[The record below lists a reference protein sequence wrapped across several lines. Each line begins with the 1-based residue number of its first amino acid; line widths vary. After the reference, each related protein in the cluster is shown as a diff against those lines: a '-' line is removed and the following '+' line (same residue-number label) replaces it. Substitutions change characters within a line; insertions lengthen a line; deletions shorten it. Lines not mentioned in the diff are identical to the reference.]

1 MKKYLIATMLMLA
14 VASGAGAASQTHR
27 HHAATTKVERTDTV
41 MTDSTAQN
49 DELEAFSDTTAT
61 EGDSVQ
67 YVSLTQHPS
76 ITFTSYGWD
85 DLFGLGD
92 KGIIKN
98 MLAGTVVIFVLLFLS
113 PIALLALLFYFI
125 YKNRKQRMQFAEQAM
140 RNGQP
145 IPDNIV
151 NPKAA
156 TTNSDLRTKGIR
168 QICLGVGLM
177 ILLSNIMGNIGLGIG
192 ALVFCIG
199 LGNMLI
205 SRQQRNQSEDLPH
218 TF

>member
-1 MKKYLIATMLMLA
+1 
-14 VASGAGAASQTHR
+14 
-27 HHAATTKVERTDTV
+27 

-85 DLFGLGD
+85 DLFGLGE
-92 KGIIKN
+92 KGIIKS

-125 YKNRKQRMQFAEQAM
+125 YKNRRQKMKLAQMAMQQ
-140 RNGQP
+140 GQP
-145 IPDNIV
+145 IPQQLLDDQANDV
-151 NPKAA
+151 TDEYQKG
-156 TTNSDLRTKGIR
+156 LR
-168 QICLGVGLM
+168 QCFVGVGLM
-177 ILLSNIMGNIGLGIG
+177 IFLYYAAGTVGLGIG

-199 LGNMLI
+199 LGKVVAAKTVR
-205 SRQQRNQSEDLPH
+205 SRDATHNERFADSSERYADQNDR
-218 TF
+218 FVGNNESGRADV